1 MQVLDHGFVKL
12 RNLAGPTRR
21 ALMLEHEGTYG
32 EPRSFDAD
40 DIDPA
45 NAARMSFDN
54 LDQERTYEQDMKLSR
69 YLLTNGHTSPFEMIS
84 VWVEVKV
91 PIFIDR
97 QFVRHRT
104 WRRNESSGR
113 YIVLPAEWHIP
124 DVVGGKPVGGAK
136 QGQSDTLDAGTQDWF
151 KYQLEKQCELGYDT
165 YLEAID
171 RGVANE
177 EARLFLHLNHYVH
190 WLGNVD
196 LSNLYKFLA
205 LREHSHAQK
214 QARAYAVAI
223 IELLRPELPGLM
235 ALFDEVVKKA

>member
-32 EPRSFDAD
+32 EPRDFDAD

-45 NAARMSFDN
+45 NAARMSFDK

-69 YLLTNGHTSPFEMIS
+69 YLLSNGHTSPFEMIS

-113 YIVLPAEWHIP
+113 YIVLPGEWHIP
-124 DVVGGKPVGGAK
+124 DVVGGKAPNVK
-136 QGQSDTLDAGTQDWF
+136 QGQADNLDAGTQDWF
-151 KYQLEKQCELGYDT
+151 KYQLDKQCQEGYDT
-165 YLEAID
+165 YLEAIE

-214 QARAYAVAI
+214 QARAYASAI
-223 IELLRPELPGLM
+223 IELLRPHLPGLM
-235 ALFDEVVKKA
+235 TLFDELVRRND